1 MIRALFRLPITDWRV
16 ALAINA
22 ALRRPTRRCR

>member
-1 MIRALFRLPITDWRV
+1 MIRALFHLPIADWRV
-16 ALAINA
+16 ALALHA